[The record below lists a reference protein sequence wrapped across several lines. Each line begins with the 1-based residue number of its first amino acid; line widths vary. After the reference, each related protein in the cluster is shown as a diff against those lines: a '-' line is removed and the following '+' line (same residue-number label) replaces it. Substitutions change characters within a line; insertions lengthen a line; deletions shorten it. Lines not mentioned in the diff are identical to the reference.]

1 MRRHLLIGTTLFA
14 TYLALGTEI
23 LSLFR
28 LLAFWP
34 ILVLWCAAAIAFVL
48 WWLKD
53 RSRPSRIFPLRTLAP
68 KEWIMGASLIILL
81 VSAAIS
87 GLLCPP
93 NTWDAMVYHL
103 PRQIRWIQQFSV
115 EHFPTHTLLQLY
127 REPFAE
133 FVGTHLMILT
143 DTDYYLSFSQWFALV
158 GCLAAVSLMAR
169 QLGCDRQGQLFV
181 SLFVTTI
188 PSFISKPPI
197 QRMILSLGCGTSSW
211 LG

>member
-1 MRRHLLIGTTLFA
+1 MRRHFLIATTLFA
-14 TYLALGTEI
+14 TYLALGTET
-23 LSLFR
+23 LNLFR

-34 ILVLWCAAAIAFVL
+34 ILALWCAAVIAYAL

-53 RSRPSRIFPLRTLAP
+53 RSRPPRVFPWRTVAP
-68 KEWIMGASLIILL
+68 TEWIMGASLASLL
-81 VSAAIS
+81 VSAGIS

-115 EHFPTHTLLQLY
+115 EHFPTHKLLLLH

-143 DTDYYLSFSQWFALV
+143 DTDYYLSFIQWFALV

-169 QLGCDRQGQLFV
+169 
-181 SLFVTTI
+181 
-188 PSFISKPPI
+188 
-197 QRMILSLGCGTSSW
+197 
-211 LG
+211 